1 MAEELLDCP
10 NVVAPFQKIRRKGMP
25 KGVAGGAFGESG
37 FSDRASHCFLDDGF
51 MGMIRITDLMNYP
64 AAELTGYQNSSN
76 CTCWLFF
83 EAKLRGIYPKRL
95 GIP

>member
-37 FSDRASHCFLDDGF
+37 FSDSASNRFLDD
-51 MGMIRITDLMNYP
+51 DSW
-64 AAELTGYQNSSN
+64 A
-76 CTCWLFF
+76 
-83 EAKLRGIYPKRL
+83 
-95 GIP
+95 